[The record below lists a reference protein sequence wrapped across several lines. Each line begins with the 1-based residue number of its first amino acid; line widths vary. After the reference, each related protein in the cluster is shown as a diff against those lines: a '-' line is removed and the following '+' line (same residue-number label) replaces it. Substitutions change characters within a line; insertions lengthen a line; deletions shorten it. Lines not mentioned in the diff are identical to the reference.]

1 MLTGLDGLKQSL
13 DTPIY
18 GIEPYRLQQHLFT
31 ENTIDR
37 EKLVSQQSRPSCSY
51 CELTFCNSPIHPS
64 SADIYISIFTPEV
77 KVCQLKQ
84 LSEQTS
90 QCDSPQE
97 LGILPVLQK
106 FFLDQARRTHHQVN
120 RVRRTMSVKT
130 DCLVCDR

>member
-1 MLTGLDGLKQSL
+1 MLTGLGGLKQSL

-18 GIEPYRLQQHLFT
+18 GIESYRLQQHLFT

-64 SADIYISIFTPEV
+64 SADFCISIVTPVV

-84 LSEQTS
+84 LDEQAS
-90 QCDSPQE
+90 QCDSPEE
-97 LGILPVLQK
+97 LEILPALRK
-106 FFLDQARRTHHQVN
+106 FFLAEARSTNYQVN
-120 RVRRTMSVKT
+120 GVRRTMSVKT

>member
-1 MLTGLDGLKQSL
+1 MLTGLGGLKQSL

-64 SADIYISIFTPEV
+64 SADFCISIVTPVV

-84 LSEQTS
+84 LTEQAN
-90 QCDSPQE
+90 QCDLPEDLQ
-97 LGILPVLQK
+97 IPPVLQK
-106 FFLDQARRTHHQVN
+106 FFLDQAH
-120 RVRRTMSVKT
+120 
-130 DCLVCDR
+130 